1 MCVCECVC
9 GRADASA
16 LINEPA
22 IIIYTSC
29 SSSYH
34 PIYSHH
40 SLISF
45 VRSLFVVL
53 DVWWSR
59 LRSCSCS
66 CGFAHSGF
74 VTTLRVHSGFVTA
87 LQDSSSQHSSDH
99 QSPSATILVLWTCTY
114 LPHWRFNKE
123 HLLAYCF
130 RVSIMTVVVNPYG
143 LLSSFA
149 YRNVVSNVHVSQL
162 FRFFFL
168 HRRN

>member
-1 MCVCECVC
+1 MADQSSLRPLLHSYFIVLVLSRFINPMLPARLVLVVMCVCECVC

-16 LINEPA
+16 LINEPV

-53 DVWWSR
+53 DVWCSR

-66 CGFAHSGF
+66 CGFVHSGF
-74 VTTLRVHSGFVTA
+74 VTALRVHSGFVTA

-99 QSPSATILVLWTCTY
+99 QSPSATILVL
-114 LPHWRFNKE
+114 
-123 HLLAYCF
+123 
-130 RVSIMTVVVNPYG
+130 
-143 LLSSFA
+143 
-149 YRNVVSNVHVSQL
+149 
-162 FRFFFL
+162 
-168 HRRN
+168 

>member
-1 MCVCECVC
+1 MLPARLVLVVMCVCECAC

-53 DVWWSR
+53 DVWCSR
-59 LRSCSCS
+59 LHSSSCSR
-66 CGFAHSGF
+66 GLY
-74 VTTLRVHSGFVTA
+74 TP
-87 LQDSSSQHSSDH
+87 DSSRHFGTPLHSTH
-99 QSPSATILVLWTCTY
+99 LTIKVPPPLSWFCETCTY

-130 RVSIMTVVVNPYG
+130 RVSVMTNCWWI
-143 LLSSFA
+143 
-149 YRNVVSNVHVSQL
+149 NL
-162 FRFFFL
+162 FSCLNNTLICFTWIIL
-168 HRRN
+168 

>member
-1 MCVCECVC
+1 MREDQAWTFSLCFVSQFINPMLPARLVLVVMCVCECAC

-53 DVWWSR
+53 DVWCSR
-59 LRSCSCS
+59 LHSCSCS
-66 CGFAHSGF
+66 RGFVHSGF
-74 VTTLRVHSGFVTA
+74 VTTLRVHSGFVMA

-99 QSPSATILVLWTCTY
+99 QSPSATILVL
-114 LPHWRFNKE
+114 
-123 HLLAYCF
+123 
-130 RVSIMTVVVNPYG
+130 
-143 LLSSFA
+143 
-149 YRNVVSNVHVSQL
+149 
-162 FRFFFL
+162 
-168 HRRN
+168 

>member
-1 MCVCECVC
+1 MLPARLVLVVMCVCECAC

-22 IIIYTSC
+22 IIIYSSC

-53 DVWWSR
+53 DVWCSR
-59 LRSCSCS
+59 LHSCSCS
-66 CGFAHSGF
+66 RGFVHSRF

-87 LQDSSSQHSSDH
+87 LQDSSSQHSSDIKVPPPLSWFCEPAPIFLTGGLIKSIYSH
-99 QSPSATILVLWTCTY
+99 TVSA
-114 LPHWRFNKE
+114 F
-123 HLLAYCF
+123 
-130 RVSIMTVVVNPYG
+130 
-143 LLSSFA
+143 LS
-149 YRNVVSNVHVSQL
+149 
-162 FRFFFL
+162 
-168 HRRN
+168 

>member
-1 MCVCECVC
+1 MSRFINPMLPTRLVLIVMCVCECVC

-74 VTTLRVHSGFVTA
+74 VTSLRVHSGFVTA
-87 LQDSSSQHSSDH
+87 LQESSSEIPGPLH
-99 QSPSATILVLWTCTY
+99 VLWRRGPFCLC
-114 LPHWRFNKE
+114 LPVK
-123 HLLAYCF
+123 
-130 RVSIMTVVVNPYG
+130 RVSPIVSMR
-143 LLSSFA
+143 LLSG
-149 YRNVVSNVHVSQL
+149 
-162 FRFFFL
+162 
-168 HRRN
+168 